1 MIINFR
7 NEDDNISYDVSKIE
21 DNQKKAEATIMV
33 NKVGNIEIILE
44 ALNFAGITHRKNLE
58 ALLQDT
64 PEAMVAESEEDINDN
79 NEEVSED
86 SESEEADDSK

>member
-44 ALNFAGITHRKNLE
+44 ALNFASVTHRKNLE

-64 PEAMVAESEEDINDN
+64 PEAIVESEDDINDN
-79 NEEVSED
+79 DEEVSED
-86 SESEEADDSK
+86 SESEEADDS